1 MNWQWFHRLG
11 SPRWFYEKTSVWLP
25 WLTFFTLVLL
35 LVGSVWGCYGIGLLV
50 VAYLLISPVHQKK
63 KFMRQLRSQYA
74 RQAASG
80 RVDSAP

>member
-1 MNWQWFHRLG
+1 MKFQFQSLADLIYMSGHG
-11 SPRWFYEKTSVWLP
+11 PYVWA
-25 WLTFFTLVLL
+25 
-35 LVGSVWGCYGIGLLV
+35 CYGIGLLV
-50 VAYLLISPVHQKK
+50 VAYLLISPVCQKK

>member
-1 MNWQWFHRLG
+1 VKFQFQSLADLIYMSGHG
-11 SPRWFYEKTSVWLP
+11 PYVWA
-25 WLTFFTLVLL
+25 
-35 LVGSVWGCYGIGLLV
+35 CYGIGLLV
-50 VAYLLISPVHQKK
+50 VAYLLISPVRQKK

>member
-1 MNWQWFHRLG
+1 MKFQFQSLADLIYMSGHG
-11 SPRWFYEKTSVWLP
+11 PYVWA
-25 WLTFFTLVLL
+25 
-35 LVGSVWGCYGIGLLV
+35 CYGIGLLV
-50 VAYLLISPVHQKK
+50 VAYLLISPVRQKK